1 MVPMSAQY
9 LHQVIFCS
17 GRKGRAFRREVAVS
31 SNSALITAV
40 EKLPPGYEL
49 ALEKMQN
56 PGELVAYLRGKVKY
70 VDGCGHCPFCGNGSV
85 FICDCGRM
93 SCIAKDQRSHHCC
106 PSCDRIQTVQDAVG
120 SYVSESG
127 LIGNAQE
134 RMPEPENTY
143 GARANPYASAY
154 PAKYPP
160 LRELPGPDTGK
171 RKEVEEKRS
180 KLQRFLE
187 DKRKKD

>member
-1 MVPMSAQY
+1 MSAQY

-40 EKLPPGYEL
+40 EKLPPAYEL

-56 PGELVAYLRGKVKY
+56 PGELVAYLKGRVNY
-70 VDGCGHCPFCGNGSV
+70 VEGCGVCPFCGNGSV

-93 SCIAKDQRSHHCC
+93 SCIARDERSHHCC
-106 PSCDRIQTVQDAVG
+106 PSCDRVQTVKDAEG
-120 SYVSESG
+120 SYASESG
-127 LIGNAQE
+127 LIGNPQE
-134 RMPEPENTY
+134 RLPEPENPY
-143 GARANPYASAY
+143 ARRDSPYASAF
-154 PAKYPP
+154 PVAKYPP
-160 LRELPGPDTGK
+160 LKELPGPDTSK
-171 RKEVEEKRS
+171 RKDVEEKRS